1 MNSLLSLVQKRAESN
16 VKPQD
21 ENPFKCTGTGLR
33 GGAVFLF
40 AVCLTAPVWAQSSTS
55 PLEILKSAPTVRLQ
69 DEPAPTPVT
78 TPPPQP
84 AVNYGYTPPVQ
95 QQPPPYVPPHG
106 PAPPIETVYP
116 AITPYAGASTIGP
129 QRGPAYTPAQPSG
142 MLPGPTPRPILGPE
156 DVDRD
161 ERKRGGIV
169 RGLMRVIPFVGGDD
183 EDEVQE
189 TPVPVIPP
197 APPVYRGLET
207 PDPHGTGQTVD
218 DAGNLLYAPGRSSMP
233 GDPQPSSP
241 AMRDLEEGNMPASP
255 PIMTP
260 EPRYPQPVDE
270 PVDLD
275 RQDSVRGPQPTTNSP
290 LLTVR
295 REGDPAPEAD
305 SSPEVTTGSALE
317 AQMTPAAP
325 PAETPIPLER
335 ATTSVLV
342 QESRPRAAVEDSD
355 IGPAPA
361 STATRLDA
369 FDPTAPAPSTVE
381 PPPLA
386 DTVQSDEITSLT
398 IEQSDLGMPNPAY
411 EENTAVLANFQAAV
425 RLARETNYSA
435 AAKAFR
441 DYARN
446 HPSSGLA
453 PRAAFLSVIFEN
465 SRSRALENFRHLE
478 SQFPDSRYVAEARKR
493 REKDIVQNTPAAA
506 AAEPV
511 SDTLEDPIPAAI
523 ANAPPEVAAE
533 TLRQRANRFQR
544 ELTAA
549 VGDPLRE
556 PVLRKN
562 LGEIYLELEDFNA
575 AYEVLRPAA
584 EMAQGQTVNGQV
596 MIALGRSMLGRGETV
611 QAISLFDSV
620 EENHPELIES
630 TPESAWAAG
639 LAYEGIGRYTKA
651 RSLYSLI
658 RQKFPD
664 SRQAQW
670 ATARLNELSALHR

>member
-1 MNSLLSLVQKRAESN
+1 M
-16 VKPQD
+16 
-21 ENPFKCTGTGLR
+21 
-33 GGAVFLF
+33 
-40 AVCLTAPVWAQSSTS
+40 
-55 PLEILKSAPTVRLQ
+55 RLQ
-69 DEPAPTPVT
+69 NDPTPTPVV
-78 TPPPQP
+78 TPLPQP
-84 AVNYGYTPPVQ
+84 TVNYGPPVQ
-95 QQPPPYVPPHG
+95 QQPPYVPPRG
-106 PAPPIETVYP
+106 AAPPIETVYP
-116 AITPYAGASTIGP
+116 AITPYAGSSAVGP
-129 QRGPAYTPAQPSG
+129 QRGPAYTPGQPSG
-142 MLPGPTPRPILGPE
+142 VLPGPTPRPVLGPE
-156 DVDRD
+156 DVNRD

-183 EDEVQE
+183 EEEVQG
-189 TPVPVIPP
+189 TPVPVMPT

-207 PDPHGTGQTVD
+207 PGSGGPGRAMD
-218 DAGNLLYAPGRSSMP
+218 DGGNLLYAPGSSSMP

-241 AMRDLEEGNMPASP
+241 AMRDFEEGNMPASP

-260 EPRYPQPVDE
+260 EPRFPQPVDE

-275 RQDSVRGPQPTTNSP
+275 RDDSVRGPQPTTNSP

-295 REGDPAPEAD
+295 REGDPLPAED
-305 SSPEVTTGSALE
+305 FSPEVTTGSALE
-317 AQMTPAAP
+317 ADVTPAVRAV
-325 PAETPIPLER
+325 ETPIPLER
-335 ATTSVLV
+335 ATTSVV
-342 QESRPRAAVEDSD
+342 IQESRPRAAVEDSD
-355 IGPAPA
+355 VGPAP
-361 STATRLDA
+361 SETAARLDA
-369 FDPTAPAPSTVE
+369 FDPAAVASSTVE
-381 PPPLA
+381 PPPLP
-386 DTVQSDEITSLT
+386 DTVDSDEITSLT

-493 REKDIVQNTPAAA
+493 REGDIVQNAPVGVREA
-506 AAEPV
+506 V
-511 SDTLEDPIPAAI
+511 SDTLEESIPAAI

-549 VGDPLRE
+549 VGDPVRE

-584 EMAQGQTVNGQV
+584 EMAEGQTVNGQV

-658 RQKFPD
+658 RQKFPE

-670 ATARLNELSALHR
+670 ATARLNELAALHR